1 MLKAADPHTKSTPM
15 HRTVLGCSRGVSL
28 KGPRVYATDQSGP
41 GPVLAFSH
49 PDRASHMCAVDGMG
63 GGTPVPAPHSLMVP
77 GPVLG
82 QPGTCPE
89 PNGTRPCPP
98 GTRPRQCSLSGTRPG
113 HPQSTGRRGLSW
125 LGPKAVRGAP
135 RRPNL
140 AARSDFDV
148 AARPSASPFAD
159 YIHN

>member
-1 MLKAADPHTKSTPM
+1 M

-82 QPGTCPE
+82 QPGTRPE
-89 PNGTRPCPP
+89 PNGTRPCP
-98 GTRPRQCSLSGTRPG
+98 LG
-113 HPQSTGRRGLSW
+113 HVRDSARFLGLV
-125 LGPKAVRGAP
+125 PDT
-135 RRPNL
+135 PNL
-140 AARSDFDV
+140 PV
-148 AARPSASPFAD
+148 EGGCLG
-159 YIHN
+159 